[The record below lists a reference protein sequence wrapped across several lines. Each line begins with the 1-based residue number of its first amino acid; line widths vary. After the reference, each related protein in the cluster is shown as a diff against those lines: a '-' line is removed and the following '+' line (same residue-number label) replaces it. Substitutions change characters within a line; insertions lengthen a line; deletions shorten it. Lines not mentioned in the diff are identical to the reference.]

1 MPTALERYRQL
12 QKNLDHIRAVQGD
25 NSPYE
30 DSVLDEMDGVWSE
43 LTDEEH
49 EMLDAETSC
58 GSGANGPEKE

>member
-30 DSVLDEMDGVWSE
+30 DSVLDEMDEVWAE
-43 LTDEEH
+43 LTDEEI
-49 EMLDAETSC
+49 ETLNSDPPRP
-58 GSGANGPEKE
+58 GDNGPEKE